1 MEGTM
6 SYLLATFDL
15 TKPLCKNHIMSTL
28 QERKKKLKQFTAET
42 KADSC
47 SEYSQ
52 LDITPKCF

>member
-1 MEGTM
+1 M